1 MSGVQLRRYTLQ
13 PGTTEEFL
21 AAWRQACEVRAQ
33 YGFTVALAVVDRE
46 VEGFVWVVTHDG
58 DFAAAD
64 RAYYASPERAALA
77 VDPASFVAE
86 KWVTMVEPEVL
97 P

>member
-13 PGTTEEFL
+13 PGSTDDFL
-21 AAWRQACEVRAQ
+21 VAWREARVVREQ

-64 RAYYASPERAALA
+64 RVYYESPERAALA

-86 KWVTMVEPEVL
+86 KWISMVEPEVI
-97 P
+97 